1 MIDPNLILRLA
12 GIGIIV
18 TVVYTLLKTAGREE
32 YAFTVLLAGLAVV
45 LWMTVQV
52 IVELFETIQHL
63 FDLG

>member
-1 MIDPNLILRLA
+1 MVDPSLILRLA

-52 IVELFETIQHL
+52 IVELFETIQSL